1 MDLGDRLSAIED
13 QLDELQSTQDEIL
26 SIVQDLDE
34 NAMSADDLSYELEQI
49 QRMIDNL

>member
-13 QLDELQSTQDEIL
+13 QLDELQTTQNEIL
-26 SIVQDLDE
+26 STVQDLDE
-34 NAMSADDLSYELEQI
+34 NAMSADDLSYKLEQI